1 MNETNEKKEPKNFV
15 TRMSHKIQK
24 TLGVSTSKNDVI
36 DDLPSNAIQLKPV
49 PLDSE
54 TLPLEQ
60 ETLCLQI
67 HPEILPLEQ
76 KPLPLESVPLK
87 LDTLSQIFEPRVNK
101 LNRSTKMADLLASEE
116 ECKEED
122 SEEDICKEV
131 HFKEVQIVKITGC
144 VGPTGP
150 PGPTTMPF
158 SSTFI
163 CVNRETEQLLAKDD
177 AIIWTSNKIKVGDI
191 SHVVNASGIYIWRPG
206 YYMVYYNLCHRQPCQ
221 FSLFKNGAFVDG
233 STINST
239 IDSLQNSS
247 FVIVRIDSSDFTSL
261 SPTGLAAKLEVV
273 NHTPTVQN
281 APLVALTGVVSMNVV
296 LLFEITKL

>member
-1 MNETNEKKEPKNFV
+1 MKEKKESNNFV

-24 TLGVSTSKNDVI
+24 TLGSTTSKNDVI
-36 DDLPSNAIQLKPV
+36 DALQTNTLQLKPE
-49 PLDSE
+49 PLHQV
-54 TLPLEQ
+54 PLEQ
-60 ETLCLQI
+60 
-67 HPEILPLEQ
+67 
-76 KPLPLESVPLK
+76 SVPLQSVP
-87 LDTLSQIFEPRVNK
+87 LHQVPLHQVPLHQVPLHQESLEQIFEPSVNK
-101 LNRSTKMADLLASEE
+101 LTRSTKMADLLASEE
-116 ECKEED
+116 KEED
-122 SEEDICKEV
+122 SEEDSCKEV

-150 PGPTTMPF
+150 AAMHF

-163 CVNRETEQLLAKDD
+163 CVNRETDQLLAKDD

-206 YYMVYYNLCHRQPCQ
+206 YYMVYYNLCQRQPCQ

-281 APLVALTGVVSMNVV
+281 APLVALTGVITMNIV
-296 LLFEITKL
+296 LLFEITQL

>member
-1 MNETNEKKEPKNFV
+1 MNKTNEKKEPKNLV

-24 TLGVSTSKNDVI
+24 TLGGVTSKNDVL
-36 DDLPSNAIQLKPV
+36 DNLPTETLQIQLKPV
-49 PLDSE
+49 QTVPLPSVPLQIHPK

-60 ETLCLQI
+60 EQELFLQ
-67 HPEILPLEQ
+67 EDNLL
-76 KPLPLESVPLK
+76 
-87 LDTLSQIFEPRVNK
+87 QIFEPSVNK
-101 LNRSTKMADLLASEE
+101 LNRSTKMADLFATKEEWKEE
-116 ECKEED
+116 EDDED
-122 SEEDICKEV
+122 SCSEV
-131 HFKEVQIVKITGC
+131 QFKEVQIVKITGC

-177 AIIWTSNKIKVGDI
+177 AIVWTSNKIKVGDI
-191 SHVVNASGIYIWRPG
+191 SHIVNASGIYIWRPG
-206 YYMVYYNLCHRQPCQ
+206 YYMVYYNLCHKQPCK

-239 IDSLQNSS
+239 IDSSQNSS
-247 FVIVRIDSSDFTSL
+247 FVIVRIDSSDFISL
-261 SPTGLAAKLEVV
+261 SPPGLAAKLEVV

-281 APLVALTGVVSMNVV
+281 APLVAITGVVTMNVV
-296 LLFEITKL
+296 LLFEITQL

>member
-1 MNETNEKKEPKNFV
+1 MKEKKEPKTFV
-15 TRMSHKIQK
+15 TRISHKIQK
-24 TLGVSTSKNDVI
+24 TLGSTTSKNDVI
-36 DDLPSNAIQLKPV
+36 DDLQTNTIQIKPEPLHQV
-49 PLDSE
+49 PLHQV
-54 TLPLEQ
+54 PLQ
-60 ETLCLQI
+60 
-67 HPEILPLEQ
+67 
-76 KPLPLESVPLK
+76 SVPLHQES
-87 LDTLSQIFEPRVNK
+87 LEQIFEPSVNK
-101 LNRSTKMADLLASEE
+101 LTRSTKMADLLASEE
-116 ECKEED
+116 KEEESEEED
-122 SEEDICKEV
+122 SCKEV

-150 PGPTTMPF
+150 AAMPF

-163 CVNRETEQLLAKDD
+163 CVNRETEQILAKDD

-239 IDSLQNSS
+239 IDSSQNSS

-281 APLVALTGVVSMNVV
+281 APLVALTGVITMNII
-296 LLFEITKL
+296 LLFEITHL

>member
-1 MNETNEKKEPKNFV
+1 MNKTNEKKEPKNLV

-24 TLGVSTSKNDVI
+24 TLGVVTSKNDVLYN
-36 DDLPSNAIQLKPV
+36 LPSETLQIQLK
-49 PLDSE
+49 SS
-54 TLPLEQ
+54 PLE
-60 ETLCLQI
+60 
-67 HPEILPLEQ
+67 
-76 KPLPLESVPLK
+76 PLPLESVPLQIHRET
-87 LDTLSQIFEPRVNK
+87 LPLEQEHELFLQEDNLSQIFEPSVNK
-101 LNRSTKMADLLASEE
+101 LNRSTKMADLFASEE
-116 ECKEED
+116 KEDEEEEEED
-122 SEEDICKEV
+122 SCKEV

-150 PGPTTMPF
+150 AAMPF
-158 SSTFI
+158 SNTFI

-239 IDSLQNSS
+239 IDSSQNSS

-261 SPTGLAAKLEVV
+261 SPSGLAAKLEVV
-273 NHTPTVQN
+273 NHTPTVQH
-281 APLVALTGVVSMNVV
+281 APLVTLTGVVTMNVV
-296 LLFEITKL
+296 LLFEITQL

>member
-1 MNETNEKKEPKNFV
+1 MKEKKEPKNFV

-24 TLGVSTSKNDVI
+24 TLGSTTSKNDVL
-36 DDLPSNAIQLKPV
+36 DDLPT
-49 PLDSE
+49 E
-54 TLPLEQ
+54 TLQIKPEPLQ
-60 ETLCLQI
+60 
-67 HPEILPLEQ
+67 
-76 KPLPLESVPLK
+76 SVPLEHEPLE
-87 LDTLSQIFEPRVNK
+87 LDTLSQIFEPCVNK
-101 LNRSTKMADLLASEE
+101 LTRSTKMADLLASEE

-122 SEEDICKEV
+122 ESEEEDSCKEV

-150 PGPTTMPF
+150 AAMPF
-158 SSTFI
+158 SNTFI

-177 AIIWTSNKIKVGDI
+177 AIVWTSNKIKVGDI

-239 IDSLQNSS
+239 IDSSQNSS

-281 APLVALTGVVSMNVV
+281 APLVALTGVITMNIV
-296 LLFEITKL
+296 LLFEITHM